1 MGVIAVFGG
10 VRSTF
15 TVTCARIMGIIMGID
30 GVFNS
35 GKNLLRFKSQVG
47 RVFYIRM
54 WHLALLFCSIA
65 LEIGPCKIVNSSLYA
80 ALSKRRKQSGI

>member
-15 TVTCARIMGIIMGID
+15 TVTCARIMGID
-30 GVFNS
+30 GVLNS

-80 ALSKRRKQSGI
+80 ALSNRRKQAGI

>member
-15 TVTCARIMGIIMGID
+15 TVTCARIMGID

-47 RVFYIRM
+47 RVFLYPHVAFSAPFLQHCIGDR
-54 WHLALLFCSIA
+54 ALQD
-65 LEIGPCKIVNSSLYA
+65 
-80 ALSKRRKQSGI
+80 RKFQPICCPV